1 MARNETKRGM
11 TLVELTVVLAVI
23 AIVSTLVV
31 TFVLMLS
38 EESRLASARL
48 NALEEIE
55 LVESLTETWLE
66 DNPDA
71 KLNNDPESDGVRIVV
86 ESLDKSDNITLTK
99 SVDGTVAYGY
109 KNGGSTSSITL
120 EQITGLTVKVTES
133 TDADS
138 VDKLFVCTL
147 TYEAGGATESY
158 VFCVDPHKGDKA

>member
-71 KLNNDPESDGVRIVV
+71 
-86 ESLDKSDNITLTK
+86 
-99 SVDGTVAYGY
+99 VDGTDIGVIVKSGDVGAEKYLNLKDGTFEY
-109 KNGGSTSSITL
+109 NGASTSSITL
-120 EQITGLTVKVTES
+120 EQITDLEVVIKGSE
-133 TDADS
+133 
-138 VDKLFVCTL
+138 DKLFVCTL
-147 TYEAGGATESY
+147 TYEAGGVTESY

>member
-1 MARNETKRGM
+1 M

-71 KLNNDPESDGVRIVV
+71 NSDSEGAVLG
-86 ESLDKSDNITLTK
+86 SGDNYITLGA
-99 SVDGTVAYGY
+99 VDGTVAYGY
-109 KNGGSTSSITL
+109 KNGESESSITL
-120 EQITGLTVKVTES
+120 EQITDLEVVIKGSE
-133 TDADS
+133 
-138 VDKLFVCTL
+138 DKLFVCTL
-147 TYEAGGATESY
+147 TYEAGGVTESY

>member
-55 LVESLTETWLE
+55 LVESLTESWLE

-71 KLNNDPESDGVRIVV
+71 NSDSEGVVLG
-86 ESLDKSDNITLTK
+86 SGDNYITLGA
-99 SVDGTVAYGY
+99 VDGTVAYGY

-120 EQITGLTVKVTES
+120 EQITNLEVVIKG
-133 TDADS
+133 S